1 MLYEVI
7 TLLDCKMRGVRV
19 FDLSSFFERARGQVR
34 IDSLRASWL
43 IYGEG
48 FRQGIMRTV
57 VKRFFDLLVSFILLM
72 LALPVMLLTVVAKYD
87 LNSKSIFTCL
97 GYQYGDMSFG
107 RLPG

>member
-1 MLYEVI
+1 MYAIRSYYVRERRGGVLPLRE
-7 TLLDCKMRGVRV
+7 LLDCKMRGVKV

-57 VKRFFDLLVSFILLM
+57 VKRFFDLFVSFILLV
-72 LALPVMLLTVVAKYD
+72 LALPVMVLTVRNNFV
-87 LNSKSIFTCL
+87 
-97 GYQYGDMSFG
+97 
-107 RLPG
+107 